1 MRESLDLKEI
11 LNTTVTQLQAFFQA
25 DRVLIYQI
33 ASNGS
38 GKVVAEA
45 VAPGWKSLLDLVLSI
60 ESFPV
65 HTQEEYLR
73 GRIGMICDRNS
84 GNIPPCLV
92 EFMRQTQVKATLTIP
107 IIQHRTLWGLLI
119 VHQCSQPRE
128 WLAWESNLLQQAHQ
142 MAIAIQ
148 HSQLHQ
154 QLQIELQERRQIEQA
169 LRQSET
175 EFRLLS
181 ENSPLGIFRTNN
193 RGEYIYI
200 NRRYQQICECTFE
213 QAMGRGWLQVY

>member
-1 MRESLDLKEI
+1 MEREQLIAAIAQHMRKSLDLKEI

-33 ASNGS
+33 EPNGS
-38 GKVVAEA
+38 GIVAQA

-60 ESFPV
+60 ESFPLP
-65 HTQEEYLR
+65 TQQQYLR

-84 GNIPPCLV
+84 ANIPPCLV
-92 EFMRQTQVKATLTIP
+92 EFMRQTQVRALTIP
-107 IIQHRTLWGLLI
+107 IIQHRKLWGLLI
-119 VHQCSQPRE
+119 VHQCSQPRQ
-128 WLAWESNLLQQAHQ
+128 WLPWESNLLQQLANQ

-148 HSQLHQ
+148 QSHLHQ

-181 ENSPLGIFRTNN
+181 
-193 RGEYIYI
+193 
-200 NRRYQQICECTFE
+200 
-213 QAMGRGWLQVY
+213 

>member
-1 MRESLDLKEI
+1 MRESLNLEEI
-11 LNTTVTQLQAFFQA
+11 LNTTVTHVQAFLQA
-25 DRVLIYQI
+25 DRVVIYQI
-33 ASNGS
+33 EPNGS
-38 GKVVAEA
+38 GKVIAQA
-45 VAPGWKSLLDLVLSI
+45 VAPGWKSLLNLVLSI
-60 ESFPV
+60 EAFPL
-65 HTQEEYLR
+65 HTQQQYLR
-73 GRIGMICDRNS
+73 GKIGTLCDRDS

-92 EFMRQTQVKATLTIP
+92 EFMHQTQARAKLTIP
-107 IIQHRTLWGLLI
+107 IIQQHKLWGLLI

-128 WLAWESNLLQQAHQ
+128 WQAWESKLLQQLANK

-148 HSQLHQ
+148 HSELHQ

-193 RGEYIYI
+193 RGEYTYI
-200 NRRYQQICECTFE
+200 NPRYQLICDCTFE
-213 QAMGRGWLQVY
+213 